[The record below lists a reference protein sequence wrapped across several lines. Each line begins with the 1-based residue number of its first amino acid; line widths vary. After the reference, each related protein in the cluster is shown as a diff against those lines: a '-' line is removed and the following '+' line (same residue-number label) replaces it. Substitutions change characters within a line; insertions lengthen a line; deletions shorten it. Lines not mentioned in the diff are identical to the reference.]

1 MSNDQSIV
9 KNVQI
14 AIANHGG
21 HLTPSDVGSL
31 AVLYRLSVLLDHVF
45 DAGDT
50 RDIAQLLARHANL
63 MDALLL
69 TPKSR
74 NSSVAPKIEDID
86 HGKDFAETYLRLV
99 KTPDRKPAVKRAKPR
114 ATGGGTSGKPKPAV
128 DGVAKARNE
137 SGTGSRT
144 RRKVD

>member
-1 MSNDQSIV
+1 MNDQSIL

-14 AIANHGG
+14 AVANHGG
-21 HLTPSDVGSL
+21 SL
-31 AVLYRLSVLLDHVF
+31 SGHDAGAVAVLYRLSMLLDAKF

-50 RDIAQLLARHANL
+50 ADLAQLIARHAGL

-74 NSSVAPKIEDID
+74 NMTAAPKIEDID
-86 HGKDFAETYLRLV
+86 HGKDFAETYLRLI
-99 KTPDRKPAVKRAKPR
+99 KTPVTKQPVKRAKPR
-114 ATGGGTSGKPKPAV
+114 TTSGGTGGKPKPAV

-137 SGTGSRT
+137 PSTGGRQ